1 MKQLLRICQPFVLLI
16 FKIPSSHLTKIVIR
30 IIGSQGPSQ
39 SISPSVH
46 GLPPPPLPNQGASCY
61 GTRSWSDPLRGH
73 STYPSGCSNGFP
85 SHINQMGL
93 VNVSQAFYGIWKEN
107 NQLHKWCDCLF
118 LDPKRREIV
127 FQLLDKRISKRRWHP
142 QLQEVTWKTPQP
154 PPISGFVVGGS
165 ILQNLIL
172 QMYNNWSL

>member
-73 STYPSGCSNGFP
+73 STYPSGCSNGNIVTRNFGW
-85 SHINQMGL
+85 SEREKI
-93 VNVSQAFYGIWKEN
+93 
-107 NQLHKWCDCLF
+107 QLHKWCDCLF

-127 FQLLDKRISKRRWHP
+127 KSSWIKGSDSVPVFHSIWRSP
-142 QLQEVTWKTPQP
+142 GFM
-154 PPISGFVVGGS
+154 GFVVGGS

-172 QMYNNWSL
+172 QMYNWSL